1 MQYARCNDPSI
12 RYAQDCGGFF
22 VEDSRNARFQDFD
35 GFGDYEWSEA
45 RYTFKRQWQ
54 QMSVNGT
61 YMIQRH
67 WYNAPRDFDTIA
79 TAMLTV
85 FEMATLDHWTEVL
98 FQVMDAP
105 ANPGEQSLTKGQNW
119 GYAFFIIF
127 VVIVSNYFLMNLF
140 VCGVVAV
147 NKQLQSHSSLDSD
160 IPLGQ
165 RELIDAVTLMC
176 RTQPGFQQIPP
187 DPVDAGALKSFC
199 WNVVSFNLNGK
210 GRGTTFELVVSLL
223 VVVNTVVLGC
233 GYFQSPAEG
242 EWIRLSDRDTLD
254 DLQDTTWRRG
264 LKTVNDMFSVI
275 FLIEVLIKLIAF
287 GVVNYWRDN
296 WNRFDF
302 FVVMTGL
309 LQTFLDGFMG
319 ITIIPAETT
328 ASLAAV
334 VFFDPKSLRVLRV
347 FRLVRVVRLLKG
359 LSDFER
365 IQSIAHLVDT
375 LQNCF
380 HGVLHVLILWLVVTI
395 SFALMGV
402 AFYGETSYVYSNSN
416 STLPLKEIGNSTN
429 ASLVDGS
436 TLADDNRRFLSNG
449 DSSLSDENEN
459 ITSLSLGFVH
469 GENYY
474 GAVGEHAHFN
484 GFGDAM
490 VTMFKVATLDGW
502 CWIMRDVMFMQ
513 RQRGEDANAWIFFIL
528 YLTVSA
534 FMTLNIFAV
543 IFLDQYSFTARVTS
557 KPRSNGLPRQI
568 LTFHQASHIS
578 EEWSYMDP
586 QKTGFI
592 DASKVR
598 QLLFNIGPPVG
609 FAPDLNKA
617 RQVRF
622 LRRMELRM
630 TGRSQQVHYVDFF
643 LSCAVLRYR
652 MQRKPTAE
660 LNLSKIRGKLSLKVA
675 LAFPSIYDPRLNDT
689 DGLLAAVQ
697 ALSYLQGHYRG
708 LILRRMRAKGDF
720 EGIKN
725 FEANREKQIAQQL
738 ERRRIEAAEE
748 AARAARQK
756 AGASSNKKKGKRK

>member
-1 MQYARCNDPSI
+1 
-12 RYAQDCGGFF
+12 
-22 VEDSRNARFQDFD
+22 
-35 GFGDYEWSEA
+35 
-45 RYTFKRQWQ
+45 
-54 QMSVNGT
+54 MSVNGT
-61 YMIQRH
+61 SVIQRH
-67 WYNAPRDFDTIA
+67 WYNAPRDFDTISN
-79 TAMLTV
+79 AMLTV
-85 FEMATLDHWTEVL
+85 FEMATLDRWTEVL

-105 ANPGEQSLTKGQNW
+105 AHPGEQSLTKGQNW
-119 GYAFFIIF
+119 GYAFFVVF

-147 NKQLQSHSSLDSD
+147 NEQLHSNSSVDPD

-165 RELIDAVTLMC
+165 RELIDVVTLMY
-176 RTQPGFQQIPP
+176 RTRPGFQQIPP
-187 DPVDAGALKSFC
+187 DPEEAGALKMFC
-199 WNVVSFNLNGK
+199 WNVVAFDLNGK
-210 GRGTTFELVVSLL
+210 GRGTTFELIVSLL
-223 VVVNTVVLGC
+223 VVLNTVVLSC

-242 EWIRLSDRDTLD
+242 EWIRLSDQDALD
-254 DLQDTTWRRG
+254 ELQDTAWRRG

-275 FLIEVLIKLIAF
+275 FLIEVLVKLVAF
-287 GVVNYWRDN
+287 GLVNYWRDN

-328 ASLAAV
+328 ASLAEV

-380 HGVLHVLILWLVVTI
+380 HGVVHVLVLWLVVTI

-402 AFYGETSYVYSNSN
+402 AFYGETAYVYSNSN
-416 STLPLKEIGNSTN
+416 STLPLEEIGNSTN
-429 ASLVDGS
+429 TSLVDDS
-436 TLADDNRRFLSNG
+436 VLAGDNRRLVSESN
-449 DSSLSDENEN
+449 STLEEN
-459 ITSLSLGFVH
+459 ITTLSLGFVH
-469 GENYY
+469 SENYY
-474 GAVGEHAHFN
+474 GAIGEYAHFN

-513 RQRGEDANAWIFFIL
+513 RQRGEYANAWMFFIL
-528 YLTVSA
+528 YLTISA

-568 LTFHQASHIS
+568 LTFHQASHVS

-630 TGRSQQVHYVDFF
+630 TGRSQQVNYVDFF

-660 LNLSKIRGKLSLKVA
+660 LDLSKIRGKLSLKVA
-675 LAFPSIYDPRLNDT
+675 LAFPSIDDPRLNDT

-697 ALSYLQGHYRG
+697 ALSCLQGHYLG

-725 FEANREKQIAQQL
+725 FEANRGKQIQQQL
-738 ERRRIEAAEE
+738 ERQRIEAAEE
-748 AARAARQK
+748 AARAARLK
-756 AGASSNKKKGKRK
+756 AGASNSKKKGKRRASNN

>member
-1 MQYARCNDPSI
+1 
-12 RYAQDCGGFF
+12 
-22 VEDSRNARFQDFD
+22 
-35 GFGDYEWSEA
+35 
-45 RYTFKRQWQ
+45 
-54 QMSVNGT
+54 MSVNGT
-61 YMIQRH
+61 SVIQRH
-67 WYNAPRDFDTIA
+67 WYNAPRDFDTISN
-79 TAMLTV
+79 AMLTV
-85 FEMATLDHWTEVL
+85 FEMATLDRWTEVL

-105 ANPGEQSLTKGQNW
+105 AHPGEQSLTKGQNW
-119 GYAFFIIF
+119 GYAFFVVF

-147 NKQLQSHSSLDSD
+147 NEQLHSNSSVDPD

-165 RELIDAVTLMC
+165 RELIDVVTLMY
-176 RTQPGFQQIPP
+176 RTRPGFQQIPP
-187 DPVDAGALKSFC
+187 DPEEAGALKMFC
-199 WNVVSFNLNGK
+199 WNVVAFDLNGK
-210 GRGTTFELVVSLL
+210 GRGTTFELIVSLL
-223 VVVNTVVLGC
+223 VVLNTVVLSC

-242 EWIRLSDRDTLD
+242 EWIRLSDQDALD
-254 DLQDTTWRRG
+254 ELQDTAWRRG

-275 FLIEVLIKLIAF
+275 FLIEVLVKLVAF
-287 GVVNYWRDN
+287 GLVNYWRDN

-328 ASLAAV
+328 ASLAEV

-380 HGVLHVLILWLVVTI
+380 HGVVHVLVLWLVVTI

-402 AFYGETSYVYSNSN
+402 AFYGETAYVYSNSN
-416 STLPLKEIGNSTN
+416 STLPLEEIGNSTN
-429 ASLVDGS
+429 TSLVDDS
-436 TLADDNRRFLSNG
+436 VLAGDNRRLVSESN
-449 DSSLSDENEN
+449 STLEEN
-459 ITSLSLGFVH
+459 ITTLSLGFVH
-469 GENYY
+469 SENYY
-474 GAVGEHAHFN
+474 GAIGEYAHFN

-513 RQRGEDANAWIFFIL
+513 RQRGEYANAWMFFIL
-528 YLTVSA
+528 YLTISA

-568 LTFHQASHIS
+568 LTFHQASHVR

-630 TGRSQQVHYVDFF
+630 TGRSQQVNYVDFF

-660 LNLSKIRGKLSLKVA
+660 LDLSKIRGKLSLKVA
-675 LAFPSIYDPRLNDT
+675 LAFPSIDDPRLNDT

-697 ALSYLQGHYRG
+697 ALSCLQGHYLG

-725 FEANREKQIAQQL
+725 FEANRGKQIQQQL
-738 ERRRIEAAEE
+738 ERQRIEAAEE
-748 AARAARQK
+748 AARAARLK
-756 AGASSNKKKGKRK
+756 AGASNSKKKGKRRASNN